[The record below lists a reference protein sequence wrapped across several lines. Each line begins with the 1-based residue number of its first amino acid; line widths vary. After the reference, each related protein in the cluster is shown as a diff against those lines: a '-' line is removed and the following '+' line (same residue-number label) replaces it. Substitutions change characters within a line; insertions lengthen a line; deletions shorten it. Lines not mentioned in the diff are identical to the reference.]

1 MTRWGMVRDLDKCTA
16 CQACTVACQV
26 ENNVPIV
33 GPEQAKMGRTM
44 HWNEML
50 VSVEGDFPN
59 VHLHM
64 VPRPCMH
71 CDNPPCV
78 KVCPVGAT
86 WKNDEGIVEIS
97 SDICI
102 GCRYC
107 VVACPY
113 GARTFNWYAPAYE
126 ETHANYVNPDVP
138 PRPRGVV
145 EKCTYCA
152 HRIRRA
158 QAEGRPIGS
167 DHPDGVVPACAQ
179 TCSGM
184 AIYFGNLDD
193 PNSTVSR
200 LAHSHRAFKLLDEL
214 GTEPKTIYLQEG

>member
-1 MTRWGMVRDLDKCTA
+1 ML
-16 CQACTVACQV
+16 
-26 ENNVPIV
+26 
-33 GPEQAKMGRTM
+33 
-44 HWNEML
+44 WNEML

-64 VPRPCMH
+64 VPRPCLQ

-86 WKNDEGIVEIS
+86 WKNAEGIVEID

-107 VVACPY
+107 MVACPY
-113 GARTFNWYAPAYE
+113 GARSFNWYAPAFE
-126 ETHANYVNPDVP
+126 ESHANYVNQDVP
-138 PRPRGVV
+138 PRPHGVV
-145 EKCTYCA
+145 EKCTFCA

-167 DHPDGVVPACAQ
+167 DHADGVVPACAQ
-179 TCSGM
+179 SCPGM
-184 AIYFGNLDD
+184 AIYFGDLDD
-193 PNSTVSR
+193 PTSTVSR
-200 LAHSHRAFKLLDEL
+200 LAHTHRAFKLLDEL
-214 GTEPKTIYLQEG
+214 GTEPKAIFLQEA